1 MNLLRL
7 FSRTP
12 SAPAA
17 RERLQVLLAHERAA
31 VGDSDLVTKLRD
43 EILRVIS
50 KHMQIDDDKVSVKM
64 ERGAKVSTLA
74 VDIEIPFEA
83 GAKRPATK
91 AAWSHIDAKRA
102 ERLPSTAERLKN
114 ALFLD
119 IEWWAKNGAKATEA
133 YTAMIKG

>member
-1 MNLLRL
+1 MNLLRF

-91 AAWSHIDAKRA
+91 AA
-102 ERLPSTAERLKN
+102 
-114 ALFLD
+114 
-119 IEWWAKNGAKATEA
+119 
-133 YTAMIKG
+133 